1 MIKIILKCFPEVVII
16 QEANDKTA
24 HPVIKFANDA
34 AKLELLTYPDPEES
48 SISDNKIS
56 LKITN
61 LDDNLESNE
70 EDKDDSLTSILSK
83 EIEKAWNTEGEIIK
97 QLKVI
102 KVRNIEWEEESKY
115 FMLKTL
121 KVNWENSKDAF
132 MHVFINT
139 THFKKLEKA
148 KATNECLRVMFSS
161 ISHEFRTPINAFSN
175 ALSLLEMN
183 NDSLEK
189 LTRSQPMSKKSVDES
204 LRSIESNKKFMK
216 IWFISSKLLLSL
228 TEDILDMAKMEA
240 GMFSLCEEQFLV
252 GSLVTEIK
260 YIFEMQWD
268 RKGIRFDVFWAQ
280 ELMER
285 KFVSDMGRIKQ
296 VLMNLISNAYK
307 FTDHGWIDLRI
318 SLKTKADSDGER
330 VRYLEFT
337 VSDTGVG
344 IAKEDTKNLFTMFG
358 MIKKNNKFNV
368 RGTGLGLTISK
379 RLVESMGGS
388 IEIESEE
395 SKGTD
400 VVFTIFE
407 NNKGM
412 INSLTHFKKNKFD
425 VYYC

>member
-1 MIKIILKCFPEVVII
+1 MIKIVLKSFPEIVII
-16 QEANDKTA
+16 QEIDSKNKN
-24 HPVIKFANDA
+24 PIIKFANDV
-34 AKLELLTYPDPEES
+34 AKSELITYPDPEEWD
-48 SISDNKIS
+48 I
-56 LKITN
+56 
-61 LDDNLESNE
+61 SNE
-70 EDKDDSLTSILSK
+70 NLHLKVTTLDENMESWEDENNDSLTNILINEANK
-83 EIEKAWNTEGEIIK
+83 LINEETE
-97 QLKVI
+97 VI
-102 KVRNIEWEEESKY
+102 TQIRVNNENLICENVDDSKY

-189 LTRSQPMSKKSVDES
+189 LTRNQPMSKKSVDES

-280 ELMER
+280 ELMGR

-307 FTDHGWIDLRI
+307 FTDHGGIDLRI
-318 SLKTKADSDGER
+318 SLKTKVDLDGER
-330 VRYLEFT
+330 TRYLEFT

-407 NNKGM
+407 KNKG
-412 INSLTHFKKNKFD
+412 TQ
-425 VYYC
+425 